1 MTEVE
6 FRSGGLGV
14 EVRANSDK
22 RTLAGYASLFDSPA
36 EIGGYFV
43 EKIAPGAFDSAM
55 NADVRALVDHD
66 SGRVIGRTKSG
77 TLRLSQD
84 AKGLA
89 VEIDVPDTT
98 DGNDLWTL
106 VERGDISGMSFGFRV
121 TKQEWDDT
129 DPEKPMRTILAVDL
143 FEVSAVAFPA
153 YDDTTLAARSL
164 ETARAEIDKAKVD
177 AEKRAE
183 NAAAAQRRLAQK
195 RMTLAQRIRGIR
207 QDAPVSPGK

>member
-1 MTEVE
+1 MTEIERRGV
-6 FRSGGLGV
+6 SLGV
-14 EVRANSDK
+14 EVRAENDK
-22 RTLAGYASLFDSPA
+22 RTLTGYAAVFNSPTD
-36 EIGGYFV
+36 IGGYFT
-43 EKIAPGAFDSAM
+43 EQIAPGAFDSAM

-84 AKGLA
+84 SRGLK
-89 VEIDVPDTT
+89 VEVDVPDTS

-129 DPEKPMRTILAVDL
+129 DPDNPKRTIQAVDL

-164 ETARAEIDKAKVD
+164 EACRAEADKAKAD
-177 AEKRAE
+177 ADKRAAD
-183 NAAAAQRRLAQK
+183 AAETKRRLAEK

-207 QDAPVSPGK
+207 QDAPVVDRP